1 MQIMIDTATDD
12 PIELKHL
19 GAWLVAT
26 FAPAAPSI
34 EGQNDDSIPLHPE
47 PRRGAGAVE
56 EATAGLA
63 EAVARLPVQVL
74 PPPIPPPPGPAP
86 SQILDSAGVP
96 WSSALHT
103 STKAK
108 TIDGRWKAR
117 KSRGGSPVVPAGT
130 QAMTPLPAPAPVP
143 VPPIPVT
150 LPLPIPPPPNVPP
163 VSLPSVDT
171 DPDVTVEPDAVPEG
185 ATPGIDFPTFITKI
199 GEGMA
204 DQSITQSRIAEVLA
218 KFKLGGLFDLNTRP
232 DLVAEVAAEFGIT
245 A

>member
-1 MQIMIDTATDD
+1 
-12 PIELKHL
+12 
-19 GAWLVAT
+19 
-26 FAPAAPSI
+26 
-34 EGQNDDSIPLHPE
+34 
-47 PRRGAGAVE
+47 
-56 EATAGLA
+56 
-63 EAVARLPVQVL
+63 
-74 PPPIPPPPGPAP
+74 
-86 SQILDSAGVP
+86 
-96 WSSALHT
+96 
-103 STKAK
+103 
-108 TIDGRWKAR
+108 
-117 KSRGGSPVVPAGT
+117 
-130 QAMTPLPAPAPVP
+130 MTPLPAPAPVL
-143 VPPIPVT
+143 VPPIPAT

-185 ATPGIDFPTFITKI
+185 AAPGIDFPTFITKI

>member
-26 FAPAAPSI
+26 FAPEAPSI
-34 EGQNDDSIPLHPE
+34 EGRNDDTIPLHPE
-47 PRRGAGAVE
+47 APAPIPMPPNAIPVLGAPNFV
-56 EATAGLA
+56 TT
-63 EAVARLPVQVL
+63 L
-74 PPPIPPPPGPAP
+74 PPVIPPPPGPAP
-86 SQILDSAGVP
+86 AIELDSAGQP
-96 WSSALHT
+96 WSSALHA

-130 QAMTPLPAPAPVP
+130 QAMTPLPAPAPVL
-143 VPPIPVT
+143 VPPIPAT

-185 ATPGIDFPTFITKI
+185 AAPGIDFPTFITKI